1 MKVTAKDH
9 AGNEAVKQIKVTI
22 RGVDSFKREDSDI
35 PEKDPEKSGTGEESL
50 PKPAASSFRE
60 EQPEVPA
67 VTEKPEISGIQGMEP
82 GTGETSGRAY
92 CVVIFLLAGAAYVL
106 IGKRLKEKG

>member
-1 MKVTAKDH
+1 MSESSLLKESTPLIVTLICLTA
-9 AGNEAVKQIKVTI
+9 
-22 RGVDSFKREDSDI
+22 SF
-35 PEKDPEKSGTGEESL
+35 P
-50 PKPAASSFRE
+50 SSFRE